1 MVANG
6 ECSANAHRA
15 TICTGAYRCGSSFTP
30 ESADVLLLLLLMLVL
45 EVMVPSVLLLLLV
58 VGLGVS
64 GREGYCPNSA
74 KVKKLCR
81 NEFCAGAAC
90 VGECHIPAC
99 KWTCERHWLTESAA
113 SWNVSVARGQ
123 HGFEGD
129 AKWRHRECRR

>member
-58 VGLGVS
+58 VLVVGLGVP
-64 GREGYCPNSA
+64 GRAAYCPNSA

-90 VGECHIPAC
+90 VGECHIPVC
-99 KWTCERHWLTESAA
+99 KGICERQQSNEATGSLVKVLTY
-113 SWNVSVARGQ
+113 
-123 HGFEGD
+123 
-129 AKWRHRECRR
+129 